1 MENQETQ
8 IIMGKGI
15 SAATLVNFLA
25 DLFLRESELYQAT
38 MKTLQGIIKEAMEE
52 ARNGKTTH

>member
-15 SAATLVNFLA
+15 SGATLVNFVV
-25 DLFLRESELYQAT
+25 DLFLREPELYQAT
-38 MKTLQGIIKEAMEE
+38 METLQGIIKEAMEE